1 MLNGVELDIDSWPY
15 VPTYLEIEGK
25 SEESVKEMIK
35 LLEIDED
42 KITSLD
48 VQGVFK
54 EFYNIDIAKVPIVK
68 FNEQLDKKYYIN

>member
-1 MLNGVELDIDSWPY
+1 
-15 VPTYLEIEGK
+15 
-25 SEESVKEMIK
+25 MIK